1 MSTQV
6 EKRVLELEFDNKNFE
21 KNIQRSMS
29 ALATFQKTIDG
40 TEGESRRFSL
50 KGIITALTNATKKFS
65 IFGSSAKKDIGDI
78 QGASD
83 KFNMQNVASNLD
95 TIASKFSAFG
105 VIGMS
110 VLNDLTRRAID
121 FGISMAKSVLEPIV
135 QGGKNRAFN
144 IENARFTLQGLFKDE
159 EKVNKIMGIAQQ
171 SVEGTAYGFDEAA
184 KAASQFAASGMS
196 MDELA
201 TSLGALAGVTATF
214 NADYSGMAHIFTT
227 MSSSGRVMGHQVT
240 QLATYGFPVL
250 AKLAEGFNNVMQGAI
265 DLGPEMNE
273 AIRQAAEYGREHI
286 EGFSQDLNNLTE
298 ADLQK
303 LVERGVISFDMFA
316 AIMNNAFGDQAKKAN
331 ETFTGSMANIR
342 AALARIGALFFRFD
356 DEIGIIRQNGELV
369 KFLNQVIALIDAF
382 KDAIKP
388 FAKVFTEMF
397 NKMAGNAASMLEN
410 FLSEG
415 GANGFVSY
423 FQGIITLF
431 YSVLDILH
439 YLGLALKNVF
449 NLGDFSFADKVKELG
464 IDFKNWAEA
473 MKPTTKQLDAIK
485 RIASGVFAIFKILG
499 QVIAA
504 LARLVVKLVKSLQPL
519 WDVLLDVALAVSDW
533 LVGLSESIDEAGIFA
548 VVIDRLGRAFDYLGV
563 FIGFVARSLFDFI
576 KWVGNGIK
584 NNALFS
590 KGIEIFSNRFAKLKE
605 RTEEVGNGLD
615 NFKQKLVKVGAFFHN
630 IGSTISEF
638 ADKVKEKLSG
648 LFKSDSLFA
657 MSTLINE
664 GLYAGLAIGF
674 YKLLGTFQ
682 NFIKGI
688 ESPVSKFQGFLSN
701 LASLPSKVGESL
713 GGFFDSLTKGQK
725 EVQPNLITKI
735 AISIG
740 ILALSLMLIGS
751 LDLAHMATG
760 LAGLVGVMGS
770 LLIFLK
776 LLPDIM
782 KALTMTEGKK
792 GKEKGAYVRVIA
804 FAAVLLVLSLA
815 LFILASAVK
824 KMGNMDFGQV
834 VTGLVGLFFSMRIL
848 VRGAKGLSKVTGS
861 IARTAFG
868 LILLGIALNLMVKPI
883 KSLSSLS
890 LDQLMTG
897 LIGVAASLYFIAAF
911 MKSIESVSFSAK
923 SAFALILLATA
934 LNIMVVPVKKLSEL
948 SWEQLAV
955 GLSGVGAIL
964 LELAGFMALFAKAT
978 ESMNAGKILG
988 SALALIMISAAIAIM
1003 AKVVSVLGSLDY
1015 KQLIQGLVGLAGI
1028 LIGIGVFVNLVNGE
1042 KILSVAF
1049 AMLIFSGAMAIMSQA
1064 VKILGE
1070 MKLEQLLQG
1079 ILALVAVLII
1089 FGVAAQAMENSL
1101 KGVAAIAILALALVP
1116 LAFSL
1121 TMLAAV
1127 PFAAL
1132 IGGIIAI
1139 AAVIVVFGVAAK
1151 VLEPVIPMMFLLAA
1165 VFVLLGVACLALGV
1179 GIGVAA
1185 WGIGT
1190 LVAAVAAGGAV
1201 LVTTITQLIYLL
1213 PLFFQQLAL
1222 AVIEFFKGIANSW
1235 TSLKDSLITIARGLI
1250 DVFVTVIPEAVAGVL
1265 QFILAIVQALRDN
1278 IPQIVAGLLELIAG
1292 ILTAI
1297 AENIGTIVEAGL
1309 LIVTNFIN
1317 GVAEGLPG
1325 VIDAAFNLIISFI
1338 DGLATTIDERHN
1350 DLYAAVEHLI
1360 DSIVTA
1366 IIDLAT
1372 RMWDGAQELWDKFK
1386 EKWDEFT
1393 DKAKELGGN
1402 IVNGLVEGIKGL
1414 GTSLWEGAQELGNQL
1429 FGGLLSAL
1437 GISSPSTQFEYAGN
1451 MCLQGLIQAF
1461 QNRGE
1466 LDNTV
1471 NTTAASMLNMFGS
1484 QTGPAEDAGKAMFSS
1499 IIAGFKV
1506 NSTMMTTMASIQ
1518 ANNYLDTFKKKSGAA
1533 KAAGAVLVN
1542 GVVSAVRGNSSAF
1555 SSAGATAGASYVSGI
1570 ASAVSR
1576 ASGAGSALAN
1586 AVSNAVGSSSLYR
1599 AGVDAGNG
1607 FANGLQSTIARV
1619 RDAAGTIAMVA
1630 AVKIRTFLMI
1640 GSPSKLFHQYGE
1652 WSGEGLANGM
1662 ADSIPEVSRSAEELA
1677 GASVKAL
1684 SSSMAKMS
1692 GIDYSLLDIDAEPTI
1707 TPVVDLTNVNAA
1719 SDQLD
1724 SIFAARRMLGTLDSM
1739 AQSIAYSFSSREA
1752 ATGINRVGDSSDAT
1766 QAAEAYG
1773 RIADALETRDE
1784 LTASEVRALREDVK
1798 AIKIVLDPDLLVG
1811 GLVANTRR
1819 RAAMN
1824 V

>member
-6 EKRVLELEFDNKNFE
+6 EKRVLELQFDNKNFE

-29 ALATFQKTIDG
+29 ALASFQRTIEG

-50 KGIITALTNATKKFS
+50 KGIITALSNATKKFGL
-65 IFGSSAKKDIGDI
+65 FRNSAQKDLGEI
-78 QGASD
+78 QGASNRFD
-83 KFNMQNVASNLD
+83 MQSIASNLD
-95 TIASKFSAFG
+95 TVASKFSALG
-105 VIGMS
+105 VIGIS

-121 FGISMAKSVLEPIV
+121 FGISMAKSVLDPIV
-135 QGGKNRAFN
+135 QGGKKRAFN

-159 EKVNKIMGIAQQ
+159 EKVNEIMDRAMA
-171 SVEGTAYGFDEAA
+171 SVDGTAYGFDQAA
-184 KAASQFAASGMS
+184 NAASQFAASGMDMEQLS
-196 MDELA
+196 
-201 TSLGALAGVTATF
+201 TSLEALAGVSAVF
-214 NADYSGMAHIFTT
+214 NADYEGMAHIFTT
-227 MSSSGRVMGHQVT
+227 MASNGRIMGHQLT
-240 QLATYGFPVL
+240 QLSTYGMPVASIL
-250 AKLAEGFNNVMQGAI
+250 TESFNKVLNGSSELSEGMQKNI
-265 DLGPEMNE
+265 QD
-273 AIRQAAEYGREHI
+273 IIEYGRANI
-286 EGFSQDLNNLTE
+286 EGFSSDLNHITE
-298 ADLQK
+298 GDLRK
-303 LVERGVISFDMFA
+303 LVERGVISFDMFS
-316 AIMNNAFGDQAKKAN
+316 AIMADSFGEQAGKAN

-342 AALARIGALFFRFD
+342 AALARTGAMFFRFD

-369 KFLNQVIALIDAF
+369 KFLNQVIEFINKINGL
-382 KDAIKP
+382 IKP
-388 FAKVFTEMF
+388 FAESFTKAF
-397 NKMAGNAASMLEN
+397 NSFVGGITEALETGALEN
-410 FLSEG
+410 IFVGISTSFLSL
-415 GANGFVSY
+415 V
-423 FQGIITLF
+423 
-431 YSVLDILH
+431 DILK
-439 YLGLALKNVF
+439 YIGFAFRDVF
-449 NLGDFSFADKVKELG
+449 NLKDFDLVDKIKEMSRSFRE
-464 IDFKNWAEA
+464 WAES
-473 MKPTTKQLDAIK
+473 MKPSTQTLVNI
-485 RIASGVFAIFKILG
+485 RTIASGVFAIFKILG
-499 QVIAA
+499 QVIAT
-504 LARLVVKLVKSLQPL
+504 LVRVIVKLVKALQPL
-519 WDVLLDVALAVSDW
+519 WDVLLDVALGISEW
-533 LVGLSESIDEAGIFA
+533 LVGLSESIDEAGVFETI
-548 VVIDRLGRAFDYLGV
+548 VDRLATAFGYLGT
-563 FIGFVARSLFDFI
+563 FLGFVVGSLVDFI
-576 KWVGNGIK
+576 KWIGNGIK
-584 NNALFS
+584 NFTSFENGFKRLTDRFDRFKKDTEGANE
-590 KGIEIFSNRFAKLKE
+590 GIEK
-605 RTEEVGNGLD
+605 
-615 NFKQKLVKVGAFFHN
+615 FKQKLEKLKGFFDK
-630 IGSTISEF
+630 IGDAISDF
-638 ADKVKEKLSG
+638 ADKFKEKLSG
-648 LFKSDSLFA
+648 MFNTENILNFNL
-657 MSTLINE
+657 LLNE
-664 GLYAGLAIGF
+664 GLFAAISIMF
-674 YKLLGTFQ
+674 MRLLGTFQ
-682 NFIKGI
+682 NFVKGLQ
-688 ESPVSKFQGFLSN
+688 SPLTKFQGFVGK
-701 LASLPSKVGESL
+701 LAALPSTLSESL
-713 GGFFDSLTKGQK
+713 KGFFGSLKQGQ
-725 EVQPNLITKI
+725 EEIQPNMIVKI
-735 AISIG
+735 ALAIG
-740 ILALSLMLIGS
+740 VLALALMLIGS
-751 LDLAHMATG
+751 LDLEHMAVG
-760 LAGLVGVMGS
+760 LTGLVGVMAS
-770 LLIFLK
+770 MLVFLK
-776 LLPDIM
+776 FLPKLMESMVMTGKDRKGNP
-782 KALTMTEGKK
+782 KAMYTKLI
-792 GKEKGAYVRVIA
+792 V
-804 FAAVLLVLSLA
+804 FAAAMVLISLA
-815 LFILASAVK
+815 ILLLASAMK
-824 KMGNMDFGQV
+824 KIGNLDYEQ
-834 VTGLVGLFFSMRIL
+834 L
-848 VRGAKGLSKVTGS
+848 VRGIFGLASTMAILVIGARSLSKISGGMMRTGF
-861 IARTAFG
+861 A
-868 LILLGIALNLMVKPI
+868 LILLGIALNLLVHPI
-883 KSLSSLS
+883 KTLSKLKMDE
-890 LDQLMTG
+890 LARG
-897 LIGVAASLYFIAAF
+897 LIGVGGSLLLLSMF
-911 MKSIESVSFSAK
+911 MKLVESVGFSAK
-923 SAFALILLATA
+923 SAFSLILLAIA
-934 LNIMVVPVKKLSEL
+934 LNLMVIPVKKLSEL
-948 SWEQLAV
+948 PWDKLAV
-955 GLSGVGAIL
+955 GLAGVGAIL
-964 LELAGFMALFAKAT
+964 LELAGFIALFSLAT
-978 ESMNAGKILG
+978 KKMNPGQMLA
-988 SALALIMISAAIAIM
+988 SALGLLIMSAAIAIM
-1003 AKVVSVLGSLDY
+1003 ANVVTALGGLDY
-1015 KQLIQGLVGLAGI
+1015 QQLIKGLAGLAGI
-1028 LIGIGVFVNLVNGE
+1028 LIGIGVFVNLVNAE

-1049 AMLIFSGAMAIMSQA
+1049 SMLIFSAAMVVMSQA
-1064 VKILGE
+1064 IRTLGE
-1070 MKLEQLLQG
+1070 MKLEQLIQG
-1079 ILALVAVLII
+1079 VLALAAVLII
-1089 FGVAAQAMENSL
+1089 FGVATQAMENSM
-1101 KGVAAIAILALALVP
+1101 KGAVVIGILALSLIP
-1116 LAFSL
+1116 LAFAL
-1121 TMLAAV
+1121 TMLAAI
-1127 PFAAL
+1127 PFPAL

-1139 AAVIVVFGVAAK
+1139 AAVLIIFGVAAK
-1151 VLEPVIPMMFLLAA
+1151 VLGGAVLIMLALAGVFL
-1165 VFVLLGVACLALGV
+1165 LLGVACLALGV

-1201 LVTTITQLIYLL
+1201 LIATITQLLYLL
-1213 PLFFQQLAL
+1213 PMAFRQLAL
-1222 AVIEFFKGIANSW
+1222 AVVEFFKGLADSW
-1235 TSLKDSLITIARGLI
+1235 TSLKDALITIARGLI

-1366 IIDLAT
+1366 IIDLAI

-1466 LDNTV
+1466 LDSTV
-1471 NTTAASMLNMFGS
+1471 STTAAEMLNKFGS
-1484 QTGPAEDAGKAMFSS
+1484 QTGSAEDAGKAMFSS

-1506 NSTMMTTMASIQ
+1506 NSTMMTTMASTQ

-1619 RDAAGTIAMVA
+1619 RDAAGTIATVA
-1630 AVKIRTFLMI
+1630 AIKIRTFLMI

-1662 ADSIPEVSRSAEELA
+1662 VNSIPEVSRSAEELA

-1692 GIDYSLLDIDAEPTI
+1692 GINYGLLDIDAEPTI

-1752 ATGINRVGDSSDAT
+1752 ATGINRVGDSSDAA